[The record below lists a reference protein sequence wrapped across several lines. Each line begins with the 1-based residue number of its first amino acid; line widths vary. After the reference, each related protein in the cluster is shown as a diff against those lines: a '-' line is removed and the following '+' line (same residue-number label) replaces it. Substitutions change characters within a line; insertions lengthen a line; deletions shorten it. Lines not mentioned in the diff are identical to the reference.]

1 MDKTIAWKL
10 AGEGGTA
17 WCVLGLLDNTEV
29 EGGVGGGEKNEKMM
43 MWYEEGEKRSRSEG

>member
-29 EGGVGGGEKNEKMM
+29 EGGEKKNEKMV